1 MGFIKG
7 HWYAFRGLVTL
18 NPVTKKSTGL
28 LRLLRWEGD
37 HFFPAPIEVGPNRN
51 CTIVFVSKQPYY
63 EYIDVSNID
72 ADLSDAMTLG
82 AYRRWQDEVA
92 LPKSG
97 HALYRADLAAVEAR
111 IYESRDKLL
120 SSIIGL
126 SSNAFSPAIEPPK
139 KTIVYIAGRFS
150 KREVFRKYRASLE
163 IQGYEVRCRWLDQ
176 VRDAEP
182 HEIEKIM
189 QRDIEDIDASDVV
202 IVDGE
207 LSSKGGMLFEMGYAY
222 AKGKR
227 VYLIGDL
234 AMGFAKLIPYNVP
247 RRRFKDWL
255 ELLAQALPSGKV
267 QL

>member
-1 MGFIKG
+1 MVKG
-7 HWYAFRGLVTL
+7 HWYVFRGLVAL

-28 LRLLRWEGD
+28 LRQLRWEGD
-37 HFFPAPIEVGPNRN
+37 RFFPARIEIGPHRN
-51 CTIVFVSKQPYY
+51 CANVLFVSEPYE

-72 ADLSDAMTLG
+72 AGLSDAMTLG
-82 AYRRWQDEVA
+82 TYRRWQDEVA

-126 SSNAFSPAIEPPK
+126 NSIFFGPDIEPPK

-150 KREVFRKYRASLE
+150 KRETFRKYRASLE

-176 VRDAEP
+176 VRDAES

-234 AMGFAKLIPYNVP
+234 AMGFAKLIPYNDP
-247 RRRFKDWL
+247 ERRFKDWL
-255 ELLAQALPSGKV
+255 TLLAQALPSGKV